1 MPQKV
6 LLVDD
11 DPLMHRLFQR
21 HLERAGYEM
30 ISATGAAEAF
40 EKAERETPQIIVMD
54 VMMAEIDGLEALRRL
69 KKNDATKSI
78 PVIVVTANVN
88 SYEASQRES
97 TTSGAAA
104 FLTKPLSPARLLQE
118 IQRLIPPTSAPQ
130 SPA

>member
-30 ISATGAAEAF
+30 ISATSAVEAL
-40 EKAERETPQIIVMD
+40 EITARELPQLIVMD

-69 KKNDATKSI
+69 NKNESTKAI
-78 PVIVVTANVN
+78 PVIIVTANVS
-88 SYEASQRES
+88 SYQAGQQES
-97 TTSGAAA
+97 SVSGAAA
-104 FLTKPLSPARLLQE
+104 FLTKP
-118 IQRLIPPTSAPQ
+118 
-130 SPA
+130 